1 MDLAETSSPARVI
14 KRGYQ
19 SGVSVVAGKSL
30 RIETTPGG
38 SEILDE
44 ECPAGKAWT
53 VSVNVTIKEVDA

>member
-1 MDLAETSSPARVI
+1 M
-14 KRGYQ
+14 
-19 SGVSVVAGKSL
+19 AGKSL

-53 VSVNVTIKEVDA
+53 VSVNVIIKEVDA